1 MSGDITPGSAW
12 RHPSP
17 FVIRGEQVGV
27 LHELIH
33 SVVHQNPREIL
44 NVWIMHIFLMRN
56 ANFPPCWL
64 YQQLSRVVAKKV
76 VKSWRAKTAPCSHAG
91 MSHGCATPPSS
102 AEG

>member
-1 MSGDITPGSAW
+1 M
-12 RHPSP
+12 
-17 FVIRGEQVGV
+17 GV